1 MQLPLVKRWKMNAL
15 FALVMTVYMTTGEVQ
30 EHVIGVYHSYEECRK
45 VAEEQRI
52 TGECYPV
59 DKLPPEL

>member
-1 MQLPLVKRWKMNAL
+1 MGTL

-30 EHVIGVYHSYEECRK
+30 EQVIGVYDSYADCRE
-45 VAEEQRI
+45 VADEQRI

-59 DKLPPEL
+59 EQIIPREQFTVATK